1 MRLHLVATAVVCGL
15 CGPGALAD
23 GEPLPPG
30 AIGPIIGGVSGT
42 GADAK
47 RLGAGVQYGA
57 QASWQPMSSDRS
69 WGWAL
74 RWATMFGRN
83 YGGTA
88 AQVDSKL
95 STLQMDVTIGL
106 RYRPWATTRRYLTM
120 RAGAELLR
128 TNEPIPTSSDAGA
141 EMRRAFLGGAASVG
155 LDQYLWSFAMLSVDV
170 RYGTIGGGG
179 PSQIALVV
187 GLGVVGP

>member
-1 MRLHLVATAVVCGL
+1 MRANAGAAAAVVC
-15 CGPGALAD
+15 ALAAPARS
-23 GEPLPPG
+23 ESLPPG
-30 AIGPIIGGVSGT
+30 SIGLILGGISGT

-57 QASWQPMSSDRS
+57 QASWQPMSSDHS
-69 WGWAL
+69 VGWAL

-95 STLQMDVTIGL
+95 STLQMDLTIGV
-106 RYRPWATTRRYLTM
+106 RYRPWVTPRRYHTL
-120 RAGAELLR
+120 RAGTELLR
-128 TNEPIPTSSDAGA
+128 TNEPIPTSNDAGA
-141 EMRRAFLGGAASVG
+141 EMRRAFLGGVASVG

-170 RYGTIGGGG
+170 RYGTIGGG

-187 GLGVVGP
+187 GIGVVGP

>member
-1 MRLHLVATAVVCGL
+1 MRSLVAAAAIVGS
-15 CGPGALAD
+15 GALASPALA
-23 GEPLPPG
+23 EALPPG
-30 AIGPIIGGVSGT
+30 SLGPIIGGISGT

-57 QASWQPMSSDRS
+57 QASWQPMSSDS
-69 WGWAL
+69 TWGWAI

-95 STLQMDVTIGL
+95 STLQMDGPLGL
-106 RYRPWATTRRYLTM
+106 RYRPWATPRRSLTL
-120 RAGAELLR
+120 RGGAELLR

-141 EMRRAFLGGAASVG
+141 EMRRAFLGGVASVG
-155 LDQYLWSFAMLSVDV
+155 IDQYLWSFAMLSVDV
-170 RYGTIGGGG
+170 RYGMIGGG

-187 GLGVVGP
+187 GFGVVGP

>member
-1 MRLHLVATAVVCGL
+1 MRACAAAAAVVCGFAT
-15 CGPGALAD
+15 PALA
-23 GEPLPPG
+23 EALPPG
-30 AIGPIIGGVSGT
+30 AIGPILGGISGT

-69 WGWAL
+69 WGWGL

-95 STLQMDVTIGL
+95 STLQMDLTIGL
-106 RYRPWATTRRYLTM
+106 RYRPWVTPRRYLTL

-128 TNEPIPTSSDAGA
+128 TNEPIPTSNDAGA
-141 EMRRAFLGGAASVG
+141 EMRRAFLGGVASVG

-170 RYGTIGGGG
+170 RYGTIGGG

-187 GLGVVGP
+187 GIGLVGP

>member
-1 MRLHLVATAVVCGL
+1 MRLHLVAAAVVCGL
-15 CGPGALAD
+15 AAVAAPAQS
-23 GEPLPPG
+23 EPLPPG
-30 AIGPIIGGVSGT
+30 AIGPILGGVSGT

-88 AQVDSKL
+88 AQIDSKL
-95 STLQMDVTIGL
+95 STLQMDVTVGL
-106 RYRPWATTRRYLTM
+106 RYRPWATPRRYLTM
-120 RAGAELLR
+120 RAGVELLR

-141 EMRRAFLGGAASVG
+141 EMRRAFLGGVASVG

-170 RYGTIGGGG
+170 RYGTIGGG